1 MAGSTLAIIGLTWG
15 GVRYPWKSAQV
26 LVPLLVGIALILS
39 FVICE
44 AFVPKLPTI
53 PFKVL
58 TNRTTIG
65 GYVTSHLSQ
74 TLIAKSG
81 LYQIHRNTDTWDY
94 KYLNHMCVFLYP
106 VHNLT
111 LSILCEDY
119 MPVYFQASLDW
130 SPLRSSVQTLPTALI
145 ISPFALLSGIFVKVL
160 RRYRPSNI
168 LGWLLTVVG
177 FGLLILLKADSSTS
191 QWVGYQILSAAG
203 TGMIASGNRNVQM
216 CKNEGG

>member
-1 MAGSTLAIIGLTWG
+1 MSYYFNGPSSRGNCIIMAGSTLAIIGLTWG

-81 LYQIHRNTDTWDY
+81 LYQIHRNPDTRDY
-94 KYLNHMCVFLYP
+94 KYFNHMCVSSYP
-106 VHNLT
+106 VHNRYSVSFTKTICQSTFKPALT
-111 LSILCEDY
+111 RVLFDQVCKLSQQL
-119 MPVYFQASLDW
+119 SL
-130 SPLRSSVQTLPTALI
+130 SPHLHS
-145 ISPFALLSGIFVKVL
+145 
-160 RRYRPSNI
+160 
-168 LGWLLTVVG
+168 
-177 FGLLILLKADSSTS
+177 
-191 QWVGYQILSAAG
+191 
-203 TGMIASGNRNVQM
+203 
-216 CKNEGG
+216 